1 MTETIQ
7 VVKRNGE
14 KELLDYEK
22 INKVLLWSTEKINGV
37 SASDVAM
44 NAHLQL
50 YNGISTE
57 QIHKVLIQSASN
69 LINEKDSN
77 YQFVASNLLNYYIR
91 KQIFGV
97 QDNLP
102 HLSEVIKNNIE
113 KGVYDSIVLD
123 NYSEDDIDKLN
134 RFMRHNR
141 DYNFSYAGL
150 QQLIDKYLLK
160 DRNTGIIYETPQ
172 YMYMLIAMTIFAN
185 YSSGKERL
193 NKIKSFYDDIS
204 LFKISL
210 PTPIMCGV
218 RTPIRQYSSCTL
230 IDVGDSMESIIA
242 STSAVLRYTAKR
254 AGIGLN
260 MGRIRAIGDTIRGG
274 EVVHTGVIPFLK
286 LNESATKSCTQ
297 NGVRGG
303 GSTVYFPFWHKEIMD
318 IMVLKNNKGTDDNR
332 VRKMDYGIQLCRLFY
347 QRLIANESI
356 TLFSPN
362 DVQDLYDNFGDNEK
376 FEELYLKYE
385 RATSINK
392 IKISAREFFNLLC
405 QERIGT
411 GRIYVMNIDH
421 ANEHSA
427 FIDKI
432 RMSNLCTEI
441 CLPTTPLNHIDDAEE
456 GEIALCVLSA
466 INVGIIKSL
475 DELELICDNIVR
487 SLDFVID
494 EQEYPVKAAEKM
506 LKRRSIGIGIT
517 NLAYYF
523 AKKGVGFEDPEALV
537 LMDELMEHIQFY
549 CLKASMN
556 LAKEVGPCEWFDRTK
571 YSLGTLPI
579 DTYCKEVDNLV
590 NRKYSLDWE
599 WLRGEILK
607 HGLRNSTL
615 TAQMPCESSSV
626 VTNSTNGM
634 EPLRSLITTK
644 KSKQGLLRVV
654 APEIQKLK
662 NKYTIAFDVKD
673 NTVYTNLQAVM
684 QKWIDQGISG
694 NHYYNFKH
702 YEDGNLPMSKIM
714 KDILHAYKVGIKQL
728 YYANTYD
735 GKSDSLEEM
744 QSASNCDGGACSI

>member
-1 MTETIQ
+1 MTEQIQ
-7 VVKRNGE
+7 VVKRDGA

-22 INKVLLWSTEKINGV
+22 INKVLLWSTENISGV

-50 YNGISTE
+50 YNGITTE
-57 QIHKVLIQSASN
+57 QIHRVLIQSAAS
-69 LINEKDSN
+69 LISEKNPN
-77 YQFVASNLLNYYIR
+77 YQQVASNLLNYLIR
-91 KQIFGV
+91 KQIFHV

-102 HLSEVIKNNIE
+102 DLKKVIE
-113 KGVYDSIVLD
+113 KNIKSGVYDDSILEHYND
-123 NYSEDDIDKLN
+123 EELDKLN
-134 RFMRHNR
+134 RYIRHNR

-150 QQLIDKYLLK
+150 QQLLDKYLLK
-160 DRNTGIIYETPQ
+160 DRNSGEVYETPQ
-172 YMYMLIAMTIFAN
+172 FMYMLIAMTIFSQ
-185 YSSGKERL
+185 YSEGSERL
-193 NKIKSFYDDIS
+193 SRIKSFYDDIS
-204 LFKISL
+204 LFKINL

-260 MGRIRAIGDTIRGG
+260 MGRIRAIGDKIRGG

-347 QRLIANESI
+347 QRLVEDGEIS
-356 TLFSPN
+356 LFSPA
-362 DVQDLYDNFGDNEK
+362 DVIDLYDNFGDNDK

-385 RATSINK
+385 RATSIDK
-392 IKISAREFFNLLC
+392 KKVKARALFNLLC

-411 GRIYVMNIDH
+411 GRIYVQNIDH

-441 CLPTTPLNHIDDAEE
+441 NLPTSPLNHIDCED

-466 INVGIIKSL
+466 INVGAVKSL
-475 DELELICDNIVR
+475 DELEAVCDNVVR

-517 NLAYYF
+517 NFAYYL
-523 AKKGVGFEDPEALV
+523 AKKGVSYESPEAV
-537 LMDELMEHIQFY
+537 ELMDELMEHIQFY

-556 LAKEVGPCEWFDRTK
+556 LAKEVGPCEWFDKTK
-571 YSLGTLPI
+571 YSLGILPI
-579 DTYCKEVDNLV
+579 DTYCKEVDNIV
-590 NRKYSLDWE
+590 KRKPSLDWE
-599 WLRGEILK
+599 WLRAQILE

-626 VTNSTNGM
+626 AINSTNGI
-634 EPLRSLITTK
+634 EAIRSLITTK
-644 KSKQGLLRVV
+644 KSKQGLLRMV
-654 APEIQKLK
+654 APEIHKLK
-662 NKYTIAFDVKD
+662 NKYTIAFDVRD
-673 NTVYTNLQAVM
+673 NQAYTNVQAAM

-702 YEDGNLPMSKIM
+702 YEGGNLPMSKIM
-714 KDILHAYKVGIKQL
+714 KDIMYAYKMGIKQI

-735 GKSDSLEEM
+735 GKTDDIEEM
-744 QSASNCDGGACSI
+744 QSMSNCDGGACSI